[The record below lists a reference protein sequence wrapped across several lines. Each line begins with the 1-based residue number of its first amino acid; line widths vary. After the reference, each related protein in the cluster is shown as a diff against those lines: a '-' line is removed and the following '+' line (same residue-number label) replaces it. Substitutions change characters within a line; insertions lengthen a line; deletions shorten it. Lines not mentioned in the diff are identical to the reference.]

1 LKVAVLGGGLSGLT
15 CLFELQKRGINSF
28 LLEAEPRIGGLA
40 KTTVIDGYV
49 YDLHGGHVFNSKY
62 EEVRDW
68 VFALRPKST
77 WEFSERL
84 AKIAYGDRLI
94 SYPFE
99 LALWQLPIEDR
110 VDCIADLAKSQSGQE
125 PDTFDEWLTWTFGK
139 SIAEKYLLPY
149 NRKIWRYDLSKVSS
163 HWVRGK
169 MPIPTIREVLYSV
182 LSRSSGE
189 SKMPHSFYR
198 YPKSGGIQSLID
210 AIAAPYLD
218 YIRTGVPVKR
228 IEKNEHD
235 WLINGDHSAT
245 HIIST
250 IPVDRLIKSLE
261 NVPDDVRKAAAG
273 LKYNSLTTVLCS
285 RSKPAGLSWL
295 YLHSSE
301 YSCHRIVYQG
311 ELSAGCCPSNCSSA
325 IYEAT
330 CSASA
335 EQVLK
340 NIGKER
346 AFPQMH
352 YNKVL
357 GTNYTEYAYPIY
369 DLCFEKNIGIINFWL
384 DKVGIRRCGRFAEW
398 RYYNMDICIKRAMEE
413 LERFLEDNISLK

>member
-1 LKVAVLGGGLSGLT
+1 MKVAVLGGGLSGLV
-15 CLFELQKRGINSF
+15 CLFELQKRGIDTF
-28 LLEAEPRIGGLA
+28 LLEAESRIGGLA
-40 KTTVIDGYV
+40 KTAIVNGYV
-49 YDLHGGHVFNSKY
+49 YDLHGGHVFNSRY
-62 EEVRDW
+62 EGIRDW
-68 VFALRPKST
+68 VFALCPKRN

-99 LALWQLPIEDR
+99 LALWQLPIEDV
-110 VDCIADLAKSQSGQE
+110 VDCIADLAKSQNGHE

-139 SIAEKYLLPY
+139 SIVEKYLLPY
-149 NRKIWRYDLSKVSS
+149 NCKIWRYDLSKVSS
-163 HWVRGK
+163 HWVQGK

-189 SKMPHSFYR
+189 SKMPHSSYY

-210 AIAAPYLD
+210 AIAAPYSD
-218 YIRTGVPVKR
+218 CITTGTAVRR
-228 IEKNEHD
+228 IEKKKHN

-250 IPVDRLIKSLE
+250 IPVNRLIQSLE
-261 NVPDDVRKAAAG
+261 DAPDDVRKAATD

-295 YLHSSE
+295 YLPSPE

-311 ELSAGCCPSNCSSA
+311 ELSTGCCASNCSSA

-330 CSASA
+330 CSTSA
-335 EQVLK
+335 EEVLK
-340 NIGKER
+340 NIKSEGSFSQIDYDKILSTS
-346 AFPQMH
+346 
-352 YNKVL
+352 NTK
-357 GTNYTEYAYPIY
+357 YAYPIY
-369 DLCFEKNIGIINFWL
+369 DLCFENNIGIINSWL
-384 DKVGIRRCGRFAEW
+384 DKIGIRRCGRFAEW
-398 RYYNMDICIKRAMEE
+398 RYYNMDICIKRAVEE
-413 LERFLEDNISLK
+413 VDRFLKDSTSL